1 MTLLSRRS
9 GAAVVGA
16 AALAL
21 ALTAC
26 AGSSAPAAGTAHDP
40 VATIGLTGEP
50 TNFDLTTTSGAAI
63 PQVLLNNV
71 YETLVSLDQDGE
83 IVPQLAPRGR
93 SATTA

>member
-26 AGSSAPAAGTAHDP
+26 AGSSAPRSRHAHDP
-40 VATIGLTGEP
+40 VATIGL
-50 TNFDLTTTSGAAI
+50 NGANVELRPHHHLGGRH
-63 PQVLLNNV
+63 PQV
-71 YETLVSLDQDGE
+71 
-83 IVPQLAPRGR
+83 
-93 SATTA
+93 